1 MFPRKAYTGG
11 EFSVLNTQLKN
22 AIQYNSPSKTNLIV
36 AYSITLFFRDMW
48 TWLSYLKGLHTL

>member
-36 AYSITLFFRDMW
+36 AYSITLFFRDM
-48 TWLSYLKGLHTL
+48 